1 MPVGENQISECSK
14 MDIFKDYYFLFH
26 GYELVVKYK
35 AILVVG
41 QPGRVDLDFVS
52 PRLLMELPTYCLLLN
67 AEFTEPDCQ
76 TARVTLY
83 I

>member
-1 MPVGENQISECSK
+1 MGENQISECSK

-41 QPGRVDLDFVS
+41 QPACVDFVS

-76 TARVTLY
+76 TARDTLY